1 MKKLTL
7 ATMCLTCLSTLFAA
21 DYKSENEK
29 YRSMRAE
36 ALETH
41 SLNNTELAKLRDLT
55 KKLSKDL
62 MNLALTIEPK
72 LSEIEADKRW
82 EKLTVIMPQLIE
94 KNSKLN
100 KIFVQRKAA
109 YEEIAQILHSL
120 DPKLNEQ
127 GKRTWEAKKAS
138 QENGGF

>member
-7 ATMCLTCLSTLFAA
+7 ATMYLTCLSTLFAA

-29 YRSMRAE
+29 YRTMRAE

-41 SLNNTELAKLRDLT
+41 SLNNTELAKLGDLT

-82 EKLTVIMPQLIE
+82 EKLTVMMPQLIV
-94 KNSKLN
+94 
-100 KIFVQRKAA
+100 KIV
-109 YEEIAQILHSL
+109 
-120 DPKLNEQ
+120 N
-127 GKRTWEAKKAS
+127 
-138 QENGGF
+138 